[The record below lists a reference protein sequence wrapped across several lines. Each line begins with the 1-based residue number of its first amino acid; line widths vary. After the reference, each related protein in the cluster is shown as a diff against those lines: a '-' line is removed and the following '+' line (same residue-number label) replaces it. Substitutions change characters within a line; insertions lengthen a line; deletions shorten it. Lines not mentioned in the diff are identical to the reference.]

1 MREVATLRTR
11 PAPYKLA
18 FDHLTVK
25 VVSESRVTWAT
36 SVPILVFLCLSIH
49 DLGPMYVTDVRQTDV
64 RHQTRTSLNM
74 PPLWGWGIISSD
86 GHALSRLPPRN
97 DEVIRQVK
105 LVHSFVLRVRK
116 TTQKAVDGFNYYP
129 PPIGKGALSVDVRLT
144 SVCLSVCL
152 SVAYLDALVDRLLD

>member
-1 MREVATLRTR
+1 
-11 PAPYKLA
+11 
-18 FDHLTVK
+18 
-25 VVSESRVTWAT
+25 
-36 SVPILVFLCLSIH
+36 
-49 DLGPMYVTDVRQTDV
+49 
-64 RHQTRTSLNM
+64 M
-74 PPLWGWGIISSD
+74 PPLWDWGIISSD

-144 SVCLSVCL
+144 SVCLSV
-152 SVAYLDALVDRLLD
+152 AYLDALVDRLLD